1 MLVPAVSSAHLGMRR
16 ASIEQTGID
25 IGILRPV
32 RLASAPVDMCAPSI
46 LQTNDKTA
54 GPKLAGL
61 PNPRTLDSVHVVD
74 GEAMPDT
81 VEATEDLHEMIEMCT
96 IPFRAP
102 Q

>member
-1 MLVPAVSSAHLGMRR
+1 MLVPAVSSAYLGVRR
-16 ASIEQTGID
+16 ASIEQAGLD

-32 RLASAPVDMCAPSI
+32 GLPSATVDMCAPAI
-46 LQTNDKTA
+46 FQPDDKTA
-54 GPKLAGL
+54 GPRLAGL
-61 PNPRTLDSVHVVD
+61 SNPGTLDSVQVVD

-96 IPFRAP
+96 IPFRAS